1 MLNPPAKLLNAA
13 WTMQWQDEAQGRLI
27 NYGSQVSSACALV
40 DVLRCMHGV
49 HNLWEDKSSSAAHR
63 EHSYIHA
70 RLSSR
75 SGLRS
80 DINYSHQASPLTSLG
95 RAVTILQSLIPRL
108 LMWLGNKTNN
118 KPAKGTV
125 ALFPAN
131 AVEGLV
137 KLLRE

>member
-1 MLNPPAKLLNAA
+1 MESTTSGK
-13 WTMQWQDEAQGRLI
+13 TR
-27 NYGSQVSSACALV
+27 
-40 DVLRCMHGV
+40 VLPQHTE
-49 HNLWEDKSSSAAHR
+49 NTAT
-63 EHSYIHA
+63 YIHA
-70 RLSSR
+70 CLSSR

-118 KPAKGTV
+118 KPARGTV

-137 KLLRE
+137 KLLCE